1 MATSAQRVIDE
12 FRENARARD
21 VRFADGQLIVDL
33 RDGRTIA
40 TPVIWYPRLRN
51 ATDAQR
57 ANWQFNGSGFGIHW
71 PDVDEDLS
79 VAAMLE
85 GLPAFGWDR

>member
-1 MATSAQRVIDE
+1 MATLAHTTIDE
-12 FRENARARD
+12 YRGNARALD

-40 TPVIWYPRLRN
+40 TPIIWYPRLRE
-51 ATDAQR
+51 ATDAER
-57 ANWQFNGSGFGIHW
+57 ANWELNGSGFGIHW

-85 GLPAFGWDR
+85 GLPAIGWDR

>member
-1 MATSAQRVIDE
+1 MATLARPQVDE
-12 FRENARARD
+12 YRDNARALD
-21 VRFADGQLIVDL
+21 VRFADGQLVVDL

-40 TPVIWYPRLRN
+40 TPIIWYPRLRD

-57 ANWQFNGSGFGIHW
+57 ANWELNGSGFGIHW
-71 PDVDEDLS
+71 PEVDEDLS

-85 GLPAFGWDR
+85 GLPAIGWDR

>member
-1 MATSAQRVIDE
+1 MATSARPIVDE
-12 FRENARARD
+12 FRDNTRAAG

-40 TPVIWYPRLRN
+40 TPIIWYPRLRE
-51 ATDAQR
+51 ASDAER
-57 ANWQFNGSGFGIHW
+57 ANWELNGSGFGIHW

-85 GLPAFGWDR
+85 GLPAIGWDR